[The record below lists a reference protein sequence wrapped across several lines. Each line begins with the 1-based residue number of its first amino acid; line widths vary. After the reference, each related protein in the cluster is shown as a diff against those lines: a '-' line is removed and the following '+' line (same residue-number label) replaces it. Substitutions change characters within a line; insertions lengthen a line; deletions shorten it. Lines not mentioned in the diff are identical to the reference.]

1 MIINVWFYII
11 PTMFHGWYI
20 FGSFCLNIIVCS
32 ICFLGCNKAIF
43 ICMYRTVCIVSH
55 FPFVHL
61 CKQKNWGLGP
71 IQLSLLYIYIHIYIH
86 TYIHIYACILR
97 YTSIIPMQ
105 MKMSRT
111 LHIPYSAKFSRVFN
125 FANFNHM

>member
-1 MIINVWFYII
+1 
-11 PTMFHGWYI
+11 MFHGWYI

-61 CKQKNWGLGP
+61 CKQKKLGAGADTTV
-71 IQLSLLYIYIHIYIH
+71 LAIHIYTYIH
-86 TYIHIYACILR
+86 TYIHTYIYIHV
-97 YTSIIPMQ
+97 Y
-105 MKMSRT
+105 
-111 LHIPYSAKFSRVFN
+111 
-125 FANFNHM
+125 